1 MKKHE
6 FLSELKEA
14 LEHNMDEQKIKGH
27 VEYYDEYIQNEV
39 KSGRSEEEV
48 VNELGDPWAIA
59 KTIRLSEGMDQDKQE
74 NTYTTT
80 EEETPS
86 TETKQGINWKGI
98 LVVIVLCILVFSL
111 FSALM
116 GILGLAI
123 RYAFP
128 ILIVV
133 LVMQIMKRR

>member
-1 MKKHE
+1 MKKQE
-6 FLSELKEA
+6 FISELKEA
-14 LEHNMDEQKIKGH
+14 LQHNMDEQKIKGH
-27 VEYYDEYIQNEV
+27 VAYYEEYIQNEI

-59 KTIRLSEGMDQDKQE
+59 KTIRLSEGMDNQE
-74 NTYTTT
+74 TVYTA
-80 EEETPS
+80 EDEAPS
-86 TETKQGINWKGI
+86 TETKRGFNWKAI
-98 LVVIVLCILVFSL
+98 LIVVILCIVVFSL

-116 GILGLAI
+116 GLLGLAI

-133 LVMQIMKRR
+133 IIMQVLKRK

>member
-6 FLSELKEA
+6 FISELKEA
-14 LEHNMDEQKIKGH
+14 LQHNMDEQKIKEH
-27 VEYYDEYIQNEV
+27 VEYYEDYIGNEV
-39 KSGRSEEEV
+39 KSGRSEEDV

-59 KTIRLSEGMDQDKQE
+59 KTIRLSEGMEQQE
-74 NTYTTT
+74 TVYTS
-80 EEETPS
+80 EETPS
-86 TETKQGINWKGI
+86 TESKKGFNWKSI
-98 LVVIVLCILVFSL
+98 LIIVVLCILVFSL

-128 ILIVV
+128 ILVIVII
-133 LVMQIMKRR
+133 MQILKRK

>member
-48 VNELGDPWAIA
+48 VNELEDPWAIA

>member
-14 LEHNMDEQKIKGH
+14 LEHNMDEQKIKAH
-27 VEYYDEYIQNEV
+27 LAYYEEYIQNEV
-39 KSGRSEEEV
+39 KNGRAEAEV

-59 KTIRLSEGMDQDKQE
+59 KTLRLSEGMEQKD
-74 NTYTTT
+74 TAYTA

-86 TETKQGINWKGI
+86 TETKKGINWKGI
-98 LVVIVLCILVFSL
+98 LIALILCIIVFTL

-128 ILIVV
+128 ILIIV
-133 LVMQIMKRR
+133 LVMQILKRR

>member
-39 KSGRSEEEV
+39 KSGRSEEDV

-59 KTIRLSEGMDQDKQE
+59 KTIRLSEGMDKDKQE
-74 NTYTTT
+74 NTYTTA

-98 LVVIVLCILVFSL
+98 LIVIVLCILVFTL

-116 GILGLAI
+116 GILGFAI

-133 LVMQIMKRR
+133 LVMQILKRR